1 MASKWNAGTT
11 RTVDLGYEQMLVL
24 EGRPGTEVK
33 VLYGGVWLT
42 EEGWPDDL
50 FAFTGEGVALRSRRR
65 ALIEAL
71 GPTRVEIV
79 RPPRGSRVRS
89 MVRAASEVGR
99 SVRRA
104 WHRALPPRIAH
115 GTLALAGALV
125 GVAVPGLVL
134 IGMAGP
140 GTLALL
146 AG

>member
-1 MASKWNAGTT
+1 MAAKWSAGTT

-42 EEGWPDDL
+42 EEGWPDDI

-65 ALIEAL
+65 SLIEAL

-79 RPPRGSRVRS
+79 RPPRGGRFAA
-89 MVRAASEVGR
+89 MVRAASDA
-99 SVRRA
+99 VRGV
-104 WHRALPPRIAH
+104 WRALLRAVQPRIAH

-125 GVAVPGLVL
+125 GLAVPGLVL
-134 IGMAGP
+134 IGLAEP
-140 GTLALL
+140 GALALL